1 MKFDIKIT
9 DKDMYRF
16 NLYHVYHTFNG
27 IISIVVGLF
36 VFVVMFVVRNRLTSM
51 DMVLYIALGIA
62 LLLYTPVTLLTR
74 SKAQIASS
82 PVMQNT
88 LTYDFSDEGIRVST
102 EVEVEPNAASSSLLP
117 WDQIYK
123 IVETKRQLLIYS
135 GRMNAYI
142 IPVEQLENQKEELK
156 KYIKERTEDFRLSFR
171 K

>member
-27 IISIVVGLF
+27 IISIVIGLF
-36 VFVVMFVVRNRLTSM
+36 VFVVMFVVRDRLTPT
-51 DMVLYIALGIA
+51 DMMLYVALGVA
-62 LLLYTPVTLLTR
+62 LLLYTPITLLTR
-74 SKAQIASS
+74 SKAQVASS

-102 EVEVEPNAASSSLLP
+102 EVEVGPETEKSSLLA
-117 WDQIYK
+117 WNQIYK
-123 IVETKRQLLIYS
+123 IVETKSQFLIYS

-142 IPVEQLENQKEELK
+142 IPVEQLGERKEELK
-156 KYIKERTEDFRLSFR
+156 TYIKERTEDFRLSFR